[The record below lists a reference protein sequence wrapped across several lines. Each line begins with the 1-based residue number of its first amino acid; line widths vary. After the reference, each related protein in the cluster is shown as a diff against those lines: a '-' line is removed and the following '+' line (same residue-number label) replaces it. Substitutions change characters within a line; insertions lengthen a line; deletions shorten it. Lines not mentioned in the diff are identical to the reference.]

1 MKIKDLKKYSN
12 AEKIV
17 LVEQLWDSVSKKE
30 IELSDEIKNELDYRL
45 HIMEE
50 GKTEYYSWNEVKK
63 LLRKSENEANSIL
76 KRSTF

>member
-17 LVEQLWDSVSKKE
+17 LAEQLWDSVSKKE
-30 IELSDEIKNELDYRL
+30 VELSDEIKNELDYRL

-63 LLRKSENEANSIL
+63 HLKEIRK
-76 KRSTF
+76 

>member
-17 LVEQLWDSVSKKE
+17 LAEQLWDSVSKKE

-50 GKTEYYSWNEVKK
+50 GKTEYYSWNEVKNHLK
-63 LLRKSENEANSIL
+63 EIRK
-76 KRSTF
+76 

>member
-17 LVEQLWDSVSKKE
+17 LAEQLWDSVSKKE

-63 LLRKSENEANSIL
+63 HLKEIRK
-76 KRSTF
+76 

>member
-17 LVEQLWDSVSKKE
+17 LAEQLWDSVAKNE

-45 HIMEE
+45 QIIEE
-50 GKTEYYSWNEVKK
+50 GKTEYYSWNEVKNHLK
-63 LLRKSENEANSIL
+63 EIRK
-76 KRSTF
+76 